1 MPPVQS
7 DGAERLPRIAHR
19 TTTEPFRLSY
29 ADPQTDPHDA
39 IVAQLRDLAPRVAHK
54 PADLNVAPAAV
65 PGAASETPSEPPLHV
80 TNDNTGDIRIP
91 APYARTGRRVVLFIV
106 CIGIAAAAAWHF
118 YGQEAKR
125 QLSDLVPQLL
135 AGTSAPA
142 QNANATEPRD
152 TATAQA
158 TAPQP
163 EPAADPAPAQ
173 EAADAAPATPAEP
186 AAAPSTQAVEAAPA
200 QAAIPSELAQSMEAM
215 ANEIASLK
223 KTVEELQTGQQQL
236 SRDVAKVTEHEARRK
251 LPAKSSKPAAPPR
264 PQRASTPAAAP
275 HAIAPAPPPAYRQE
289 QTYRRGS
296 VQHDAY
302 VPPPPPAP
310 AQLPPQPGDASAP
323 RPPMPLR

>member
-1 MPPVQS
+1 M
-7 DGAERLPRIAHR
+7 
-19 TTTEPFRLSY
+19 TEPFRLSY

-54 PADLNVAPAAV
+54 PADLNVTPAAV
-65 PGAASETPSEPPLHV
+65 PEAASETPGEPPLHV
-80 TNDNTGDIRIP
+80 TNDNIGDIRIP
-91 APYARTGRRVVLFIV
+91 TTSASTGRRVVLFVV

-135 AGTSAPA
+135 AGISAPA
-142 QNANATEPRD
+142 QNANAADPQD
-152 TATAQA
+152 TANAQA
-158 TAPQP
+158 TAPHP
-163 EPAADPAPAQ
+163 ERAADPAPAQ
-173 EAADAAPATPAEP
+173 QAADAAPATPAEP
-186 AAAPSTQAVEAAPA
+186 AAAPSTQAVETVPA
-200 QAAIPSELAQSMEAM
+200 QAAIPPELAQSIESM
-215 ANEIASLK
+215 ANEIASLR

-251 LPAKSSKPAAPPR
+251 LPAKSSKPAPPPR

-275 HAIAPAPPPAYRQE
+275 PRAIAPAPPPAYRQE

-302 VPPPPPAP
+302 VPPPAP

>member
-39 IVAQLRDLAPRVAHK
+39 IVAQLRDLAPRVTLK
-54 PADLNVAPAAV
+54 PADLNVTPAAV

-91 APYARTGRRVVLFIV
+91 PTSARTGRRVVLFIV

-118 YGQEAKR
+118 YGQEARR

-135 AGTSAPA
+135 AGTSTPA

-152 TATAQA
+152 TA

-173 EAADAAPATPAEP
+173 EAAAAPATPAEP

-215 ANEIASLK
+215 ANEIASLR

-251 LPAKSSKPAAPPR
+251 LPAKSSKPAPPPP

-275 HAIAPAPPPAYRQE
+275 RAIAPALPPAYRQE

-302 VPPPPPAP
+302 VPPPPAP